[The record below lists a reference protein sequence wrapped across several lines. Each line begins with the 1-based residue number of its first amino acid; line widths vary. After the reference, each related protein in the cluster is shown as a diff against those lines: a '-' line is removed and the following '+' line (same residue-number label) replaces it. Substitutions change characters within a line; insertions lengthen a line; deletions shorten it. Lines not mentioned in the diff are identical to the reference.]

1 MVMTFEEYIR
11 NPMGKKNAV
20 YSQRFMFQE
29 LYTQKFNA
37 VLAREAGR
45 VSVTKYKVNEKHY
58 ILHMMIPSEVVEKF
72 YYDVIIDF
80 QTSNDSIAAEPTL
93 KNYNVRFFSN
103 DPSFVFT
110 YAYSFRSNNLFAE
123 DFASKMS
130 EMALKEKPKETNP
143 KLLVGYVKSLYFAY
157 LYYKLKGFD
166 KKSTWYDA
174 AKYNKTILLRAIMD
188 ADKKIDLRQSKGATA
203 LKKKAQEKKEVVQR
217 AVSNPVK
224 STASIT
230 STKRVGTVGHTGTVK
245 RSAVIKKK

>member
-1 MVMTFEEYIR
+1 MTFEEYIL

-29 LYTQKFNA
+29 LYTNKFNA
-37 VLAREAGR
+37 IMAREAGR
-45 VSVTKYKVNEKHY
+45 ISVTKYKVNEKHY

-80 QTSNDSIAAEPTL
+80 STPLDEIAAQPTL
-93 KNYNVRFFSN
+93 KNYDVKFFSN

-110 YAYSFRSNNLFAE
+110 YAYSFKHNRMFAE
-123 DFASKMS
+123 DFAPKMS
-130 EMALKEKPKETNP
+130 KMALKEKPKETNP

-174 AKYNKTILLRAIMD
+174 AKYNKTILLKAIMD
-188 ADKKIDLRQSKGATA
+188 ADKKIDLRQSKGATV
-203 LKKKAQEKKEVVQR
+203 LKKKNKEKKDTVNR
-217 AVSNPVK
+217 AVTNPVK
-224 STASIT
+224 NTASISTTKLT
-230 STKRVGTVGHTGTVK
+230 STINSTNTVRKVST
-245 RSAVIKKK
+245 IKKK

>member
-1 MVMTFEEYIR
+1 
-11 NPMGKKNAV
+11 
-20 YSQRFMFQE
+20 MFQE
-29 LYTQKFNA
+29 LYTNKFNA
-37 VLAREAGR
+37 VMAREAGR
-45 VSVTKYKVNEKHY
+45 ISVTKYKASEKHY

-72 YYDVIIDF
+72 YYDVVVDF
-80 QTSNDSIAAEPTL
+80 STQSDEVAAQPTL
-93 KNYNVRFFSN
+93 KNYDVKFFSN

-110 YAYSFRSNNLFAE
+110 YAYSFRHNKMFAE

-174 AKYNKTILLRAIMD
+174 AKYNKTILLSAIMD

-203 LKKKAQEKKEVVQR
+203 LKKRAKEKKEVVQR

-224 STASIT
+224 NTASIT
-230 STKRVGTVGHTGTVK
+230 STKKVGTVGHTSHVK
-245 RSAVIKKK
+245 RSTVIKKK